1 MHLIKDSKET
11 VITFNLLERIGE
23 THPCQSSL
31 LYDSRCRGVTD
42 CLCRIAIAD
51 IVLPIIL
58 RQATNG
64 PDRCLDRLIVHAF
77 TGTSDGATRDVK
89 KLDSINDCCYPWS
102 KYVFMQT

>member
-1 MHLIKDSKET
+1 LSYTSAQRFDIVMHLIKDSKET

-42 CLCRIAIAD
+42 CLCWIAIAD

-77 TGTSDGATRDVK
+77 TGTSDGRELLAMLK
-89 KLDSINDCCYPWS
+89 NAWLN
-102 KYVFMQT
+102 